1 MVNEGE
7 VAPDFELRAD
17 DGSTV
22 TLRQFRGKKVI
33 LYFYPKDNTPGCT
46 REACDFRDSASW
58 FDGLGIAVLGVSKD
72 SRDSHRKFREKHKLN
87 FPLLSDPTLEVHKK
101 YGVWKDKKLY
111 GKTFLGVERTTF
123 LIGEDGRVEKIF
135 RQVKVPGHVDE
146 VKGSVAQA

>member
-1 MVNEGE
+1 
-7 VAPDFELRAD
+7 
-17 DGSTV
+17 
-22 TLRQFRGKKVI
+22 
-33 LYFYPKDNTPGCT
+33 
-46 REACDFRDSASW
+46 
-58 FDGLGIAVLGVSKD
+58 LGIVVLGVSKD
-72 SRDSHRKFREKHKLN
+72 SLDSHRKFREKHKLN

>member
-46 REACDFRDSASW
+46 KEACDFRDSASW

-72 SRDSHRKFREKHKLN
+72 SLDSHRKFREKHKLIG
-87 FPLLSDPTLEVHKK
+87 LIMLEQGMITNAQLIEILR
-101 YGVWKDKKLY
+101 YY
-111 GKTFLGVERTTF
+111 ERT
-123 LIGEDGRVEKIF
+123 GRGGK
-135 RQVKVPGHVDE
+135 
-146 VKGSVAQA
+146 

>member
-1 MVNEGE
+1 MVSEGE
-7 VAPDFELRAD
+7 VAPDFELKAD

-46 REACDFRDSASW
+46 KEACDFRDSASW
-58 FDGLGIAVLGVSKD
+58 FGDLGIVVLGVSKD
-72 SRDSHRKFREKHKLN
+72 SLDSHMKFREKHKLN

-123 LIGEDGRVEKIF
+123 LIGEDGRVETIF
-135 RQVKVPGHVDE
+135 RQVKVPGHVNE
-146 VKGSVAQA
+146 VKGAVAQA